1 MLSKNKDVAVWPSE
15 EVAAESDSGQNL
27 CSDWVEAWDSI
38 SSTTLLHQLFEM
50 QAEHSPGS
58 IAIRA
63 EEQCLSYQHVNEQAN
78 RFAYYLHQQGLIADT
93 VVGLFI
99 DRSPAMVIAMLGIL
113 KAGGAYLPL
122 DPDYPSDRT
131 ASILAESGVSLVVS
145 YSHLIKNLPQENI
158 NVICLDLEQE
168 KIGRQKHINPNFP
181 INVNHLAYVIYTS
194 GSTGTPKGVMIP
206 HKGICNQLFWR
217 QTTFPL
223 TPSDRVLQNI
233 SFSFD
238 PSVWQIFWPISCGAQ
253 IVLPKP
259 GGQRDI
265 AYLVELIAREQVTI
279 LALVPSV
286 LKVFL
291 EQTKGAQSTPLRHVF
306 CGGEALPTTLQDLFI
321 NKFGATTQL
330 HNVYGPT
337 EASIDATCWT
347 CQPGLETAIAPIGR
361 PIANAEAYVLDEHL
375 QPVATGD
382 SGELYIGGRG
392 LARGYLKR
400 PDLTAERFIPHPH
413 SSDTETRLY
422 KTGDLVRYRFDGNLE
437 FLGRLDSQVKIRGFR
452 IELQEIEV
460 ALTQHRSVAECVVLA
475 SQSDIENSCLAAYI
489 VTAGSGRST
498 AQELNNF
505 LRGRL
510 PDYMVPAHFIFLDEL
525 PLNANGKIDKK
536 KLPEPSLDR
545 QAFEN
550 DVVSPRNETELR
562 LAQIWE
568 QELQLGPIGITDS
581 FFELGGNSLLAASML
596 IKVEDVFGR
605 SPSLGNFFQLPTIEA
620 LAKALQE
627 TSEDN
632 SKQSLVAI
640 QPYGSKSPLFCVHT
654 RTGSVLDYYTLAQ
667 QLNREQPIYG
677 LQARGLSSSEDVD
690 YRVEAM
696 ARRYIRELQTLQPT
710 GPYFLCGYSFGGL
723 VAYEMAQQL
732 VQEGQTIGLLTL
744 IDTYCLTKS
753 WFDFSTPT
761 ILGQLRG
768 KLSAGVRR
776 VHQKWLSLGYLRS
789 HSSEAVLE
797 RMMAISERAIRS
809 YKPQPYSGSVL
820 LLRATQLP
828 EKANL
833 SPQFVDETLGWEKLV
848 TGGIKVHSVSGNHF
862 NLFEKPNVFE
872 LANYLNRF
880 LP

>member
-1 MLSKNKDVAVWPSE
+1 MLPKNKDVAVWPSR
-15 EVAAESDSGQNL
+15 EVAAKSDSGQNP
-27 CSDWVEAWDSI
+27 CVDWVKAWDNI

-50 QAEHSPGS
+50 QAEHSPES
-58 IAIRA
+58 IAIRV
-63 EEQCLSYQHVNEQAN
+63 EEQCLSYRHVNEQAN
-78 RFAYYLHQQGLIADT
+78 RFAYYLHQQGVVADT

-99 DRSPAMVIAMLGIL
+99 DRSPAMVIGMLGIL

-145 YSHLIKNLPQENI
+145 CSHLTKNLPKKNI

-168 KIGRQKHINPNFP
+168 KIGRQKHTNPNFP
-181 INVNHLAYVIYTS
+181 LTVDHLAYVIYTS

-206 HKGICNQLFWR
+206 HAGICNQLFWR

-238 PSVWQIFWPISCGAQ
+238 PSVWQIFWPLSCGAQ

-265 AYLVELIAREQVTI
+265 AYLAELIIREQVTI

-291 EQTKGAQSTPLRHVF
+291 AQTKGALGTPLRHVF
-306 CGGEALPTTLQDLFI
+306 CGGEALPTTLQNLFI
-321 NKFGATTQL
+321 NKFGSATQL

-337 EASIDATCWT
+337 EASIDATYWT

-361 PIANAEAYVLDEHL
+361 PIANAEAYVLDEHM

-400 PDLTAERFIPHPH
+400 PDLTAARFVPHPY
-413 SSDTETRLY
+413 SSNTEARLY
-422 KTGDLVRYRFDGNLE
+422 KTGDLVRYRSDGNLE

-452 IELQEIEV
+452 IELQEIEI

-475 SQSDIENSCLAAYI
+475 SQPDIKNPYLAAYI
-489 VTAGSGRST
+489 VTADSHRST
-498 AQELNNF
+498 SQELNKF
-505 LRGRL
+505 LRDRL

-536 KLPEPSLDR
+536 KLPEPNLDR
-545 QAFEN
+545 QTFEN
-550 DVVSPRNETELR
+550 DVVSPRNKTELR
-562 LAQIWE
+562 LTQIWE
-568 QELQLGPIGITDS
+568 QELQLKPIGITDS

-596 IKVEDVFGR
+596 IKVENVFSR
-605 SPSLGNFFQLPTIEA
+605 SVSLGSFFQLPTIEA

-627 TSEDN
+627 TLGDN
-632 SKQSLVAI
+632 SRQSLVAI
-640 QPYGSKSPLFCVHT
+640 QPYGSKLPLFCVHT
-654 RTGSVLDYYTLAQ
+654 RTGNVLDYYALAQ
-667 QLNREQPIYG
+667 HLNREQPIYG
-677 LQARGLSSSEDVD
+677 LQARGLTSSGDVD

-696 ARRYIRELQTLQPT
+696 ARFYIRELRKLQPT

-732 VQEGQTIGLLTL
+732 VQAGQEIGLLTL
-744 IDTYCLTKS
+744 IDTYCFTKS

-761 ILGQLRG
+761 IFGQLRA
-768 KLSAGVRR
+768 KLGAGVQRI
-776 VHQKWLSLGYLRS
+776 HQKWLSLGYLRS
-789 HSSEAVLE
+789 HSPEAVSE

-820 LLRATQLP
+820 LLRAARLP
-828 EKANL
+828 ERANL
-833 SPQFVDETLGWEKLV
+833 TPQFVDETLGWRKV
-848 TGGIKVHSVSGNHF
+848 ATGRLEVCSVPGDHF
-862 NLFEKPNVFE
+862 ELLKEPNVCA
-872 LANYLNRF
+872 LANYLKRS

>member
-1 MLSKNKDVAVWPSE
+1 
-15 EVAAESDSGQNL
+15 
-27 CSDWVEAWDSI
+27 
-38 SSTTLLHQLFEM
+38 M
-50 QAEHSPGS
+50 QAEHSPES

-63 EEQCLSYQHVNEQAN
+63 EEQCLSYRHVNEQAN
-78 RFAYYLHQQGLIADT
+78 RFAYYLHQQGLVVDT

-145 YSHLIKNLPQENI
+145 CSHLIKNLPQENI

-168 KIGRQKHINPNFP
+168 KIGRHKHTNPNFP
-181 INVNHLAYVIYTS
+181 ITVNHLAYVIYTS

-291 EQTKGAQSTPLRHVF
+291 EQTKGAQSTPLRHIF

-337 EASIDATCWT
+337 EASIDATYWT
-347 CQPGLETAIAPIGR
+347 CQPGIETAIAPIGR
-361 PIANAEAYVLDEHL
+361 PIANAEVYVLDEHL

-400 PDLTAERFIPHPH
+400 PDLTAERFIPHPY

-422 KTGDLVRYRFDGNLE
+422 KTGDLVRYRYDGNLE

-475 SQSDIENSCLAAYI
+475 SQSDIENSYLAAYI
-489 VTAGSGRST
+489 VTANSHCST

-510 PDYMVPAHFIFLDEL
+510 PDYMVPEHFIFLDEL

-536 KLPEPSLDR
+536 KLPEPNLNR

-562 LAQIWE
+562 LTQIWE

-605 SPSLGNFFQLPTIEA
+605 SPSLGKFFQLPTIEA

-627 TSEDN
+627 TLEDN

-640 QPYGSKSPLFCVHT
+640 QPYGSKLPLFCVHT

-732 VQEGQTIGLLTL
+732 VQDGQTIGLLTL

-848 TGGIKVHSVSGNHF
+848 TGEIKVHSVSGDHF